1 MRLVGFDDD
10 RVGVLADDRVVELT
24 DLVDVPGGSWPPT
37 AMLRLIRDYDRL
49 RAQIE
54 ARAGSG
60 AGIPLAEVRLSAPV
74 RWPSKLIAFP
84 ANYQRHIEEM
94 KSVNRADHNGFFL
107 KSTASIVGPNDAIV
121 LPPIEGADVHH
132 ECELGLVIGAEAR
145 NIPVEKALDY
155 VFGFTCLI
163 DVTVRG
169 KQERVARKSFDTFT
183 PTGPWL
189 VTRDEVADCASL
201 NLSLTVNGE
210 PRQAANTRDL
220 LLSIPEMVSMTS
232 TITTVYP
239 GDIIA
244 TGTPEGVGP
253 IRAGDEI
260 TISIQNVGSMT
271 IPVLAPPE
279 SGGYDLRYWGRQ
291 REEL

>member
-1 MRLVGFDDD
+1 M
-10 RVGVLADDRVVELT
+10 
-24 DLVDVPGGSWPPT
+24 S
-37 AMLRLIRDYDRL
+37 
-49 RAQIE
+49 
-54 ARAGSG
+54 
-60 AGIPLAEVRLSAPV
+60 EVRLSAPV

-94 KSVNRADHNGFFL
+94 RSVNRADHNGFFL

-132 ECELGLVIGAEAR
+132 ECELGLVIGAEGR

-220 LLSIPEMVSMTS
+220 HPRDTR
-232 TITTVYP
+232 
-239 GDIIA
+239 D
-244 TGTPEGVGP
+244 GVDDLDDHHRLPRRHYRHRHARGRRP
-253 IRAGDEI
+253 DPRRRRGNHHDRERRLDDHPSPRPAG
-260 TISIQNVGSMT
+260 VRR
-271 IPVLAPPE
+271 V
-279 SGGYDLRYWGRQ
+279 
-291 REEL
+291 

>member
-10 RVGVLADDRVVELT
+10 RVGVLVDDRVVELT

-49 RAQIE
+49 AAQIR
-54 ARAGSG
+54 ARAASG
-60 AGIPLAEVRLSAPV
+60 AGIPLSEVRLSAPV

-94 KSVNRADHNGFFL
+94 RSVNRADHNGFFL

-121 LPPIEGADVHH
+121 LPPIEGAEVHH

-189 VTRDEVADCASL
+189 VTRDEIADCSAL

-210 PRQAANTRDL
+210 LRQAANTRDL
-220 LLSIPEMVSMTS
+220 ILGIPEMVSMTS

-253 IRAGDEI
+253 IRAGDKI
-260 TISIQNVGSMT
+260 TITIKDVGSMT

-279 SGGYDLRYWGRQ
+279 TSGYDLRYWGQQ
-291 REEL
+291 REEP